1 MATSI
6 SWEQARSRS
15 KKRYVIQITLVIK
28 YGVDEQQKYTPTV
41 LANSQVSFVVL
52 SDVWLDNPR
61 TIPALRKL
69 FEGYAQ
75 AVEYKPMAF
84 ILCGNFCQK
93 GWEGEGG
100 LKRYTSMCPSRKW
113 TEADK

>member
-1 MATSI
+1 MSL
-6 SWEQARSRS
+6 RSSLYPKDR
-15 KKRYVIQITLVIK
+15 
-28 YGVDEQQKYTPTV
+28 VDEQQKYTPTV

-84 ILCGNFCQK
+84 VLCGNFCQK

-100 LKRYTSMCPSRKW
+100 LKRYTSTSASSCNEYDTDVQPGS
-113 TEADK
+113 TP

>member
-1 MATSI
+1 MSI
-6 SWEQARSRS
+6 RSSLYPECR
-15 KKRYVIQITLVIK
+15 
-28 YGVDEQQKYTPTV
+28 VDEQQKYTPTV

-100 LKRYTSMCPSRKW
+100 LKRYTSTS
-113 TEADK
+113 TIS